1 MECKCI
7 IEIITLLVTIA
18 GFVITI
24 ITLKKGQNDLRI
36 SNVLKLK
43 EMFNEY
49 LDINSKLSPNGEWSN
64 PNFHFNTI
72 SSEEFSKFNGYA
84 GIFEVVKLMLENGSL
99 KEKEFET
106 FFLYRLSNIANC
118 PAAMENINQNIENW
132 TNLIALMQMFD
143 LPVDNNN

>member
-49 LDINSKLSPNGEWSN
+49 LDINSKLSPNGEWSS
-64 PNFHFNTI
+64 PNLHFNTI
-72 SSEEFSKFNGYA
+72 SNEEFSRFNGYA

-99 KEKEFET
+99 KEKEFKT
-106 FFLYRLSNIANC
+106 FFLYRLSNIATC
-118 PAAMENINQNIENW
+118 PAAMENINQNIESW
-132 TNLIALMQMFD
+132 RNLITLMQMFD
-143 LPVDNNN
+143 LPVEDNN